1 MLPAGEWFALQ
12 VKTRTEHQVAALLRV
27 KGYEEF
33 LPTHN
38 VRKKR
43 VLSQVPL
50 FPGYVFCRINSHA
63 YGLIVTTPG
72 VIRIVEFGGRPAP
85 IDPDEIRSIQL
96 IVNSGVPICVWKGL
110 NVGDK
115 IRIEE
120 GPLRGAV
127 GVLTSI
133 LSKQRLLVSISMMM
147 RTVVAEV
154 DPEWVTA
161 VGPVALRKPPVSTKQ
176 IYTVRPSQ
184 TAVSANLG

>member
-1 MLPAGEWFALQ
+1 MGEWFALQ
-12 VKTRTEHQVAALLRV
+12 VRTRMEHQVATMLRF

-38 VRKKR
+38 VRKKS

-50 FPGYVFCRINSHA
+50 FPGYVFCRINSHT

-72 VIRIVEFGGRPAP
+72 VIRIVEFGGKPTP
-85 IDPDEIRSIQL
+85 IDPEEISSLRL
-96 IVNSGVPICVWKGL
+96 IVSSGVPLSVWKGL

-115 IRIEE
+115 VRIEE

-127 GVLTSI
+127 GLLASI
-133 LSKQRLLVSISMMM
+133 RPKGRLLVSISMMM

-154 DPEWVTA
+154 DPDWISSA
-161 VGPVALRKPPVSTKQ
+161 GPISAKAP
-176 IYTVRPSQ
+176 
-184 TAVSANLG
+184 AVSANQAQLLSYTA